1 MKFQISE
8 TQNTLNKQKNYHET
22 AAVEMNAQKD
32 KHLYNP
38 PIQSTAGIPGAP
50 IILIPLFCERM
61 KSFMAES
68 PKSARH
74 TCDGFGASYE

>member
-1 MKFQISE
+1 
-8 TQNTLNKQKNYHET
+8 
-22 AAVEMNAQKD
+22 MNAQKD

-50 IILIPLFCERM
+50 IILIPLFCGRM

-68 PKSARH
+68 PKSAVVLEQAMNNR
-74 TCDGFGASYE
+74 FEAVASCGEVIA

>member
-1 MKFQISE
+1 M
-8 TQNTLNKQKNYHET
+8 
-22 AAVEMNAQKD
+22 EMNAQKD

-38 PIQSTAGIPGAP
+38 QIQSTAGIPGAP

-68 PKSARH
+68 PKPARR
-74 TCDGFGASYE
+74 TCDGLGVSYE